1 MAIISEEEKMLKVT
15 EGAVKGLDMDFE
27 LSEKD
32 CALLASAVKQEWFD
46 LLQKLMEREV
56 KLLNIKL
63 LNTDTANPQ
72 EILANHAVAKGAGMF
87 YAGLMQRLVSI
98 LQVQQYNAQGIGT
111 ADNPEQ
117 PPYPVEF
124 IGQDLSDEAN

>member
-1 MAIISEEEKMLKVT
+1 MLKIT
-15 EGAVKGLDMDFE
+15 EETVKGLSMNFE

-46 LLQKLMEREV
+46 LLQKLMEQEV

-63 LNTDTANPQ
+63 LNTDTGNPQ

-87 YAGLMQRLVSI
+87 YAGLMQRLLGI
-98 LQVQQYNAQGIGT
+98 LQVQQYNAQAIGT
-111 ADNPEQ
+111 PGNPEK
-117 PPYPVEF
+117 PPYPIEF
-124 IGQDLSDEAN
+124 EGQAFADEVS

>member
-1 MAIISEEEKMLKVT
+1 MLKVT

-87 YAGLMQRLVSI
+87 YIGFIQRLQHL
-98 LQVQQYNAQGIGT
+98 LQVEAYNAQAIGT
-111 ADNPEQ
+111 PENPEQ
-117 PPYPVEF
+117 PPYPIEF
-124 IGQDLSDEAN
+124 AGQAFADEVS